1 LASIDIYESIEEIM
15 EQGGSMVDFYRTEP
29 VLAAYDLLRVD
40 LAPVQRIILRDMWFK
55 NYCITVAGRG
65 CGKSNDINS
74 LSYIDDKGLCYL
86 HEEFPPIPSFLN
98 DGETI
103 EIDDNKSIYTTYG
116 FHPTKKISLEKNLK
130 GLELKTKKGFV
141 HRGSLH
147 HPLLTIDKEG
157 NFIYKQ
163 AQHFE
168 SGDRICIKRNHQI
181 FGKNSVNSEDAYL
194 MGLFLGDGMI
204 SSEYNH
210 QDITTS
216 DDEIKNY
223 CINYC
228 KNYSVPY
235 RVDEDK
241 RTSLTV
247 SVIFKQFSMF
257 FDKYGI
263 KRCLSYDKE
272 IPKIIRHSDKQTQ
285 IDFLQGLFDADGGF
299 ESSSGKISFCS
310 VSKRLAIEVQMILL
324 NFGIVSRLREK
335 KTKSDFGKA
344 FIVEFGSNDLII
356 FRNEI
361 NFKLKHK
368 RESLDKYLFHTKLN
382 TNIDTI
388 PYVKDLCYKISKQYR
403 IDNASSYNSRYL
415 PSLKVFMHNSKEY
428 TYKRLVNFVSK
439 SLKLVSEG
447 YKFSDESLS
456 DLERLYN
463 IIVSNYF
470 FDVVESTSDWSGDCY
485 DFEMDMEGEPNYF
498 ANGFINHNTFLLGIN
513 AVLHALLYPGYR
525 VGLIAPSFRQSVVIS
540 NNYTT
545 FWSDTGLYSN
555 TNDFYDSVIE
565 GKTHVQSL
573 KYQNKILS
581 KWKNDDRECIGI
593 KTTKGFELEGTA
605 DHAIMRLNMDDAN
618 IEFCDLRDLN
628 IDDYVLLK
636 AGFNYFGNNDV
647 LPEFNFEHD
656 WRTKDCGIP
665 TELTQEL
672 SYLFGLIVGD
682 GCVSVDKTGR
692 KNRVLFTSGD
702 EELIDIF
709 KKLMLK
715 YFDIE
720 PTEENNKDRVQ
731 QITYYCKKLV
741 HFLLACGFTKT
752 TALDKKIPDVVK
764 KSSKECFISFVR
776 GLMDTDGSCYVQTHK
791 RGTHC
796 EVKLSTSSLCLA
808 KELQAFLLNIGI
820 ISLLAVGSK
829 AGKKKLLNRNKYSVC
844 SIGYSVRIIGRRNL
858 QKAAYEGLFDI
869 YRKKDK
875 LNNYV
880 NRHFNREESVGFY
893 LGLPQKIV
901 NENINKFK
909 QYMDDELFFVQIKEI
924 DHFFASTMDIEVENE
939 HCYWAGGFINHNS
952 KMIFSEVEKLYQR
965 SSILREATEKK
976 PTRGADTCF
985 LKFRG
990 TENSNGSYIEALPIG
1005 VDGAKIRGSRFY
1017 LIEIDELAQMPSDV
1031 IDMVIRPMAAV
1042 HLEPMQKV
1050 REIERIEKL
1059 IADGLATEDDLETD
1073 TANKMIMTSSGYF
1086 KFNHM
1091 WHRMKSY
1098 WKAMS
1103 EDGESTEY
1111 AVHQVPYRMM
1121 PKGFLDMKNINE
1133 AKRTMSSIEFIMEY
1147 EAAMVSDSEGFFK
1160 ASLLESCTRDSDFT
1174 VKTRGESG
1182 KEYVLGIDPNQGG
1195 SALFGL
1201 VVVELGSPNKIVY
1214 VKGLRKQATQEM
1226 TKAIQRLL
1234 SSFNIVRIY
1243 MDAQGGGN
1251 AIKDLLAEGYNNSTP
1266 ILDMDDDLTKY
1277 KHGRRILKMIN
1288 FSPAWISDAN
1298 FDTLSLLEN
1307 NRLRF
1312 PDIPRSSAEA
1322 EEKLYDEI
1330 RLLKSQMLS
1339 IVVTETARGVRHFDT
1354 PKKGQNKDLYSAM
1367 ILAAY
1372 GVRELMKDSEFVE
1385 PKLESEGLI
1394 RPHKQGSSF
1403 VRRKTGAGQEYMNAA
1418 VLQRKL

>member
-1 LASIDIYESIEEIM
+1 MSFVEIGDNLEEIM
-15 EQGGSMVDFYRTEP
+15 DRGGSMVEFYRTDP

-40 LAPVQRIILRDMWFK
+40 LAPIQRIILRDMWFK

-65 CGKSNDINS
+65 CGKSVSVNS
-74 LSYIDDKGLCYL
+74 LSYVNNKGLCYL
-86 HEEFPPIPSFLN
+86 YEEFPAIPYFLN
-98 DGETI
+98 SGETV
-103 EIDDNKSIYTTYG
+103 EIDDCRSIHTASG
-116 FHPTKKISLEKNLK
+116 SCSTKKVSLEKDINGLK
-130 GLELKTKKGFV
+130 LKTSCGFT
-141 HRGSLH
+141 HCGSEH
-147 HPLLTIDKEG
+147 HPLLTIDEEG
-157 NFIYKQ
+157 NFIYKPVKD
-163 AQHFE
+163 FKP
-168 SGDRICIKRNHQI
+168 GDRICIQRGQQI
-181 FGKNSVNSEDAYL
+181 FGEGHIDDEGAYL
-194 MGLFLGDGMI
+194 IGLFLG
-204 SSEYNH
+204 N
-210 QDITTS
+210 
-216 DDEIKNY
+216 
-223 CINYC
+223 
-228 KNYSVPY
+228 
-235 RVDEDK
+235 
-241 RTSLTV
+241 
-247 SVIFKQFSMF
+247 
-257 FDKYGI
+257 
-263 KRCLSYDKE
+263 KE
-272 IPKIIRHSDKQTQ
+272 VPKIIRHSDKQTQ
-285 IDFLQGLFDADGGF
+285 ISFLQGIFDTNGEF
-299 ESSSGKISFCS
+299 ESDSCMISSCFM
-310 VSKRLAIEVQMILL
+310 SKKLAIEIQMMLL
-324 NFGIVSRLREK
+324 NFGIVSRVIEK
-335 KTKSDFGKA
+335 GTESGCGVS
-344 FIVEFGSNDLII
+344 FIVEFGSRNLIT
-356 FRNEI
+356 FVNEI
-361 NFKLKHK
+361 NFRIEHK
-368 RESLDKYLFHTKLN
+368 RESLNQYLFHKKLD
-382 TNIDTI
+382 TDIDTI
-388 PYVKDLCYKISKQYR
+388 PYVKNICYEIFEQCKLG
-403 IDNASSYNSRYL
+403 NAPIYDGLELSML
-415 PSLKVFMHNSKEY
+415 NSKEY
-428 TYKRLVNFVSK
+428 TYKELINFLSNF
-439 SLKLVSEG
+439 LDLVSGG
-447 YKFSDESLS
+447 YKFSNKSLLN
-456 DLERLYN
+456 LEKLYN
-463 IIVSNYF
+463 IVITNYF
-470 FDVVESTSDWSGDCY
+470 FDVVESISDWSGDCY

-525 VGLIAPSFRQSVVIS
+525 VGLIAPSFRQSIVIS

-555 TNDFYDSVIE
+555 TNDFYNSVIE
-565 GKTHVQSL
+565 GKTHVQSF

-656 WRTKDCGIP
+656 WRTKNCGIP

-672 SYLFGLIVGD
+672 SYLFGLIVGA

-692 KNRVLFTSGD
+692 KNRVIFTSGD

-720 PTEENNKDRVQ
+720 PTEESNKDRVQ

-776 GLMDTDGSCYVQTHK
+776 GLMDTGGSCYVQTHK

-820 ISLLAVGSK
+820 ISLLSVGSK

-880 NRHFNREESVGFY
+880 NKHFNREESVGSY

-909 QYMDDELFFVQIKEI
+909 QYMDDGLFFVQIKEI

-965 SSILREATEKK
+965 SPILKEATEKK

-985 LKFRG
+985 LKFNG

-1017 LIEIDELAQMPSDV
+1017 LIEIDELAQMPSDI

-1059 IADGLATEDDLETD
+1059 IAEGLATEEDLETEA
-1073 TANKMIMTSSGYF
+1073 ANKMIMTSSGYF

-1098 WKAMS
+1098 WKAMA
-1103 EDGESTEY
+1103 EEGESTKY
-1111 AVHQVPYRMM
+1111 AVHQVPYRLM
-1121 PKGFLDMKNINE
+1121 PKGFLDINNINE
-1133 AKRTMSSIEFIMEY
+1133 AKRTMSNIEFMMEY

-1160 ASLLESCTRDSDFT
+1160 ASLLESCTRNSGFT
-1174 VKTRGESG
+1174 VKTRGDAG

-1201 VVVELGSPNKIVY
+1201 VVIELGPPNKIVY
-1214 VKGLRKQATQEM
+1214 VRGLKRQATQEM
-1226 TKAIQRLL
+1226 AKAIQRLL

-1277 KHGRRILKMIN
+1277 KQGRRILKMIN

-1298 FDTLSLLEN
+1298 FCTLSLLEN

-1312 PDIPRSSAEA
+1312 PDIPRSSVEI

-1330 RLLKSQMLS
+1330 RLLKSQMLN

-1354 PKKGQNKDLYSAM
+1354 PKKGQNKDLYSAL

-1372 GVRELMKDSEFVE
+1372 GVREIMRDSEIVE
-1385 PKLESEGLI
+1385 PTLESAGLI
-1394 RPHKQGSSF
+1394 RPHRKGASF
-1403 VRRKTGAGQEYMNAA
+1403 VKQKTGVANEYMKAA